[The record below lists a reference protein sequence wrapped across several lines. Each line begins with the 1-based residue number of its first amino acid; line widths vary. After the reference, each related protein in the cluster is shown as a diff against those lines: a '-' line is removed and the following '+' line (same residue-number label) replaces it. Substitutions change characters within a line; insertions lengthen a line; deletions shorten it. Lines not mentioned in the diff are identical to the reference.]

1 MSSQKQVDSW
11 AEQLKTEIRAYGRK
25 CVRGYAAGLRSID
38 VDTTWTNIEKLIASA
53 PNREPAG
60 REAELLARIHQLEER
75 AAQAA
80 ELVSKAVEMIAPP
93 KKSEAAH
100 EWRGPAHDGE
110 TGPA

>member
-1 MSSQKQVDSW
+1 MTDKEWFEIQAFRGEFQRWTPDRDTGFELVLTPWEESEYTEWVR
-11 AEQLKTEIRAYGRK
+11 AEDAIRREIQ
-25 CVRGYAAGLRSID
+25 
-38 VDTTWTNIEKLIASA
+38 
-53 PNREPAG
+53 
-60 REAELLARIHQLEER
+60 LLARIRQLEER

-80 ELVSKAVEMIAPP
+80 ELVSKAVEMILPP